1 LTLNGGGNGGGSKKS
16 PPLGSQKK
24 YKVGDMARQKRIA
37 VPGYKGVFLVD
48 SVSPATGD
56 PDHTIYIR
64 YKKSGKLYE
73 EKVGRT
79 SEKAP
84 KPNHKK
90 YWSPYLASLIRA
102 DRMRGKEMT
111 NAERRAEK
119 KAAKEAEA
127 GRWTIAKLWGEYKS
141 ARTIK
146 GIKTDQG
153 RFDKFLAPAFGDK
166 EPHEIDQ
173 LSVVRLRSKMLKNK
187 APQTVKN
194 TLELLRRIVNFG
206 VNARLCSP
214 LPFKIE
220 FPKCNNVVTEDLNA
234 DQLKALMT
242 AIENSKH
249 PVAGPM
255 MLCALFT
262 GMRRGEMFRLKWTDL
277 DFARGFIVIRD
288 PKGGVDQTIP
298 MNPRARELFE
308 TIPALCEWV
317 FPGKQNENGTY
328 RQRTD
333 IKKAVRTIK
342 KAAGLPKDFRALH
355 GLRHVYAS
363 MLASSGKVDMYTL
376 QKLMTHKSADMT
388 QRYAHLRDDALARA
402 GQVVDDIFNNL
413 EKGKKVVELN
423 GKK

>member
-1 LTLNGGGNGGGSKKS
+1 
-16 PPLGSQKK
+16 
-24 YKVGDMARQKRIA
+24 M
-37 VPGYKGVFLVD
+37 D
-48 SVSPATGD
+48 SVSPATGE
-56 PDHTIYIR
+56 PDQIIYIR
-64 YKKSGKLYE
+64 YKRDGRLYE

-84 KPNHKK
+84 KPNQKK
-90 YWSPYLASLIRA
+90 YWSPYLASLVRA

-119 KAAKEAEA
+119 QAAKEAEA
-127 GRWTIAKLWGEYKS
+127 GRWTVAKLWGEYKA
-141 ARTIK
+141 ARPIK
-146 GIKTDQG
+146 GIKTDEG
-153 RFDKFLAPAFGDK
+153 RFNKFLAPAFGDK

-173 LSVVRLRSKMLKNK
+173 LSVVRLRSNMLKDK

-206 VNARLCSP
+206 VNARLCHP
-214 LPFKIE
+214 LSFKIE
-220 FPKCNNVVTEDLNA
+220 FPKCNNIVTEDLNPE
-234 DQLKALMT
+234 QLQALMA
-242 AIENSKH
+242 AIEKSKH

-288 PKGGVDQTIP
+288 PKGGTDQTIP

-317 FPGKQNENGTY
+317 FPGKQDEDGVY
-328 RQRTD
+328 QQRVD
-333 IKKAVRTIK
+333 IKKAVRTITR
-342 KAAGLPKDFRALH
+342 KAGIPEDFRALH

-363 MLASSGKVDMYTL
+363 MLASSGQVDMYTL

-388 QRYAHLRDDALARA
+388 ARYAHLRDESLARA
-402 GQVVDDIFNNL
+402 GQVVDDIFKNL
-413 EKGKKVVELN
+413 GRDSKIVSMN
-423 GKK
+423 GK